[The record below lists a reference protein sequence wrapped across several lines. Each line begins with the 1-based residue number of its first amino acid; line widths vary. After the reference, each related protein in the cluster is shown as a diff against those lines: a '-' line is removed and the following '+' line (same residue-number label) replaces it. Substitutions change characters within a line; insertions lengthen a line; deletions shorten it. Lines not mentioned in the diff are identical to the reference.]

1 MAVNGIYGLSGSGID
16 VDSMVKV
23 GMMSKQNEYDRMYK
37 KEVKNEWIKEAYA
50 SVYSDLATFNN
61 STMSKYK
68 MSATTSPMNAASS
81 SSTVATAVANA
92 DAAIM
97 SHTVTVDETSSNAY
111 LLTKTTLNRANTSV
125 LADKSIYL
133 KDLVF
138 DSAKQAEIKAKLDD
152 AATGAEFAKKT
163 AISFKIADGTTTEST
178 EKTLSFTYEDIFNN
192 NETLNDLVSK
202 INNSGVNMRASYDST
217 NDAFSLYQ
225 KEGGSANQI
234 ILSAGTDTSLDE
246 NNNGQTL
253 IKNLQLASVTVDT
266 DSSGNKISKL
276 SDLVDMSTT
285 AGSGSVAANSMLV
298 ARLSTDSLS
307 VTEETK
313 LRDVLGDASLTGAAN
328 FKVAVG
334 DGEAKEFSIEDMETA
349 TVKDF
354 ADAINNAGVG
364 LTAKVGSDG
373 TFAVYAKDG
382 SKISLTS
389 DSSSNATSILNK
401 FGFQNIAASEKRMAA
416 TDKLST
422 FFTSAGDSNALKF
435 TISDGG
441 TPQEIAIADA
451 RTATVQDLL
460 DKINAA
466 GFNAKLSD
474 AGEIEI
480 ATDSNKEI
488 TFGVSNS
495 DSSGEAANS
504 RAFINALGISSK
516 ELTSDSYGIS
526 AAGTDGKITID
537 GKEYTSTTGKVS
549 VGNVTYTMLAKGTT
563 TVSVTQDTDKIV
575 ENVKQFVE
583 DYNKMIDELNNKYN
597 ETQYKDYG
605 VLTKSQENGMTKEQI
620 EKWNEKAKSG
630 LLYHDQTIGK
640 IISSMREAFY
650 TPVASVDSSYNTMM
664 SIGISSKTDRGHL
677 QLDEDKLRKALS
689 EDPDCVRQI
698 FSSSGDEKTTL
709 ADGTVKTVTNYDK
722 EGVINRIYDKLNASM
737 KTMKAYAGTSTSASD
752 GSTLDNLIRDMQTKM
767 SNFKTLMDAFEKTLY
782 KKYDAMESSIQQL
795 TMQMNYITGGN

>member
-23 GMMSKQNEYDRMYK
+23 GMMSKQSEYDRMYK
-37 KEVKNEWIKEAYA
+37 KEVKNEWLKEAYT
-50 SVYSDLATFNN
+50 SVYSDLSTFNN

-68 MSATTSPMNAASS
+68 MSATTSPMSAASS

-97 SHTVTVDETSSNAY
+97 SHTVTVDQTSSNAY
-111 LLTKTTLNRANTSV
+111 LLTKTTLNRANTSTA
-125 LADKSIYL
+125 ADKSIYL
-133 KDLVF
+133 KDVIF
-138 DSAKQAEIKAKLDD
+138 DSAKQAEIRAKLDD
-152 AATGAEFAKKT
+152 AATGEEFAKQT
-163 AISFKIADGTTTEST
+163 AVSFKIADGTTTEST
-178 EKTLSFTYEDIFNN
+178 EKTISFTYEDIFNS

-202 INNSGVNMRASYDST
+202 INSSGVNMRASYDST

-225 KEGGSANQI
+225 KEGGTANQI
-234 ILSAGTDTSLDE
+234 ILSAGTDTSIAE
-246 NNNGQTL
+246 NSNGQTL
-253 IKNLQLASVTVDT
+253 IKNLQLASVTVET
-266 DSSGNKISKL
+266 DSNGNKVSKL
-276 SDLVDMSTT
+276 SNVVDMSTT
-285 AGSGSVAANSMLV
+285 DGIGSVAANSMLV
-298 ARLSTDSLS
+298 AKLSTDSLA

-313 LRDVLGDASLTGAAN
+313 LRDILGANPSSDTAN
-328 FKVAVG
+328 FTISVG
-334 DGEAKEFSIEDMETA
+334 DGETKTFSVENMATA

-354 ADAINNAGVG
+354 ADAINNTG
-364 LTAKVGSDG
+364 LGLSAMVGSDG

-382 SKISLTS
+382 SKVTLAAN
-389 DSSSNATSILNK
+389 SSSDATSLLNK

-422 FFTSAGDSNALKF
+422 LFTSAGDSNALKF

-441 TPQEIAIADA
+441 TPKEISIADA
-451 RTATVQDLL
+451 STATVQDLL

-466 GFNAKLSD
+466 GFNAQLND
-474 AGEIEI
+474 AGELEI
-480 ATDSNKEI
+480 ATDSSKVI
-488 TFGVSNS
+488 TFGVINGDGTS
-495 DSSGEAANS
+495 EAANS
-504 RAFINALGISSK
+504 RAFINSLGFTSK

-583 DYNKMIDELNNKYN
+583 DYNKMIDELNSKYN
-597 ETQYKDYG
+597 EPQYRDYG
-605 VLTKSQENGMTKEQI
+605 VLTKTQENGMTKEQI

-640 IISSMREAFY
+640 IISALREAIY
-650 TPVASVDSSYNTMM
+650 TPVSSVDSSYNTMM

-698 FSSSGDEKTTL
+698 FSSSGDEKKTL
-709 ADGTVKTVTNYDK
+709 ADGTVTTVTNYDK
-722 EGVINRIYDKLNASM
+722 EGVVNRIYDKLNASM
-737 KTMKAYAGTSTSASD
+737 KTMKSYAGTSTSASD
-752 GSTLDNLIRDMQTKM
+752 GSTLGNLIRDMQTKM

-795 TMQMNYITGGN
+795 SMQMSYITGGN